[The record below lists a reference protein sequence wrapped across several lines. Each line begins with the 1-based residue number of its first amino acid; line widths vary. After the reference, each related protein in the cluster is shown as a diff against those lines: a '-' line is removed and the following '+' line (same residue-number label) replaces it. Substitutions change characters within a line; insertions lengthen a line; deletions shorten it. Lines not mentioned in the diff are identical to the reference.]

1 MASSNSRPWICA
13 RNQEHCQTDQ
23 RWSCQQTHHCSGG
36 DLSGGRVRLPKID
49 GGVGL
54 GAGRRRRSE
63 KKGAA
68 VVAAAPRGCRW
79 DEIGGDGYKH
89 RITDEERRFVD
100 GIREAQ
106 PYIHAHRGRT
116 FIVVLSSEIAASPCL
131 DSILKRQGLS
141 SRLSLQ
147 RHQAGASSYKLSS
160 SSLRIPLAASSPLPR
175 AAPSISRSSHGSRVL
190 RLLRRAEGWGLRPR
204 GCSGPGT
211 MPSPTRKRAGASGRA
226 TAARTRTSSSCAGF
240 GRRGRT
246 SELTGV
252 ALSSSSSQPKSSLV
266 STWIPFSRHALDIAL
281 LHGLGIRF
289 VLVPGTQVQIDEL
302 LEKRGHA
309 PKYVG
314 RYRITD
320 AQALEA
326 AMEAAGGTRFMIEAK
341 LSPGPPICGIRRHG
355 DSSRLHE
362 VGVSVASGNFLA
374 TKRRGVVEGVDY
386 GATGEVKKVDVSRI
400 RERLDGGC
408 IVILSNLGY
417 SSSGEV
423 LNCNTYE
430 VATACAPAIGAE
442 KLICIIDGPILDEN
456 GHLIRFLTLDEADT
470 MIRKQVK
477 QSETAANYVE
487 AVSQGDA
494 FGTCLRD
501 NNCNG
506 AAPPCNGSS
515 FTPSHNGKGF
525 LEKGST
531 TFQNGV
537 GFDNGNGLWESE
549 QGFAIG
555 GLERQS
561 RSTGYLSELIVA
573 ALVCRRGVQRV
584 HLIDGTLGGALLL
597 ELFQRDGIGTMVAS
611 DLYEGTR
618 MAREMDLSGI
628 RQLIKPL
635 EESGILVKRTEQELL
650 EALDSFIV
658 VEREGQIIACA
669 ALFPFF
675 EEKCGEVAAI
685 AVSPDCRGQ
694 GQGDKLLDYIEKKA
708 SSLGLEMLFLLTT
721 RTADWYIF

>member
-1 MASSNSRPWICA
+1 MMASSSSCHVIPPRSELLPSHSNRGKFSPSSRGSVNFAAKSWLSSPPPPA
-13 RNQEHCQTDQ
+13 A
-23 RWSCQQTHHCSGG
+23 GG
-36 DLSGGRVRLPKID
+36 
-49 GGVGL
+49 GL
-54 GAGRRRRSE
+54 GVKAARVLGSGRNAFADPEESGDVGE
-63 KKGAA
+63 SYGGPDKNEQF
-68 VVAAAPRGCRW
+68 VRW
-79 DEIGGDGYKH
+79 
-89 RITDEERRFVD
+89 F
-100 GIREAQ
+100 REAW
-106 PYIHAHRGRT
+106 PYFRAHRGGT
-116 FIVVLSSEIAASPCL
+116 FVVVISAEIVASQHLDPVL
-131 DSILKRQGLS
+131 K
-141 SRLSLQ
+141 
-147 RHQAGASSYKLSS
+147 
-160 SSLRIPLAASSPLPR
+160 
-175 AAPSISRSSHGSRVL
+175 
-190 RLLRRAEGWGLRPR
+190 
-204 GCSGPGT
+204 
-211 MPSPTRKRAGASGRA
+211 
-226 TAARTRTSSSCAGF
+226 
-240 GRRGRT
+240 
-246 SELTGV
+246 
-252 ALSSSSSQPKSSLV
+252 
-266 STWIPFSRHALDIAL
+266 DIAL

-289 VLVPGTQVQIDEL
+289 VLVPGTQAQIDEL
-302 LEKRGHA
+302 LEERGHA

-320 AQALEA
+320 AEALEA

-374 TKRRGVVEGVDY
+374 AKRRGVVEGVDY
-386 GATGEVKKVDVSRI
+386 EATGEVKKVDVSRI

-494 FGTCLRD
+494 FGTCLGD

-506 AAPPCNGSS
+506 AAPPYNGSS

-525 LEKGST
+525 LEKGNA

-561 RSTGYLSELIVA
+561 RSNGYLSELIVA

-584 HLIDGTLGGALLL
+584 HLVDGTLGGALLL

-618 MAREMDLSGI
+618 MARETDLSGI
-628 RQLIKPL
+628 RQIIKPL
-635 EESGILVKRTEQELL
+635 EESGILVRRTEQELL
-650 EALDSFIV
+650 EALDLFIV

-675 EEKCGEVAAI
+675 EDKCGEVAAI

-721 RTADWYIF
+721 RTADWFVRRGFSQCSIDLIPEKRRKRINQSRNSKYYTKKLAPNTSGIRVLN